1 MPDFTD
7 ATARTIAVRARGIG
21 RLRRL
26 KVEYP
31 ALDVSDRQRSHYDAA
46 LAREL
51 LIRTGEIPFSRRGLL
66 AVLTEYRRA
75 LTSLAVEPAKTGDAA
90 GQLIVLDDEFNEVR
104 H

>member
-1 MPDFTD
+1 MPDVTD
-7 ATARTIAVRARGIG
+7 TTARTIAVRARGIW

-31 ALDVSDRQRSHYDAA
+31 ALAVSDRQRSHYDAA

-51 LIRTGEIPFSRRGLL
+51 LSRTGEIPFSRRGLL

-75 LTSLAVEPAKTGDAA
+75 LTSLAAESVTIGDADS
-90 GQLIVLDDEFNEVR
+90 QTN
-104 H
+104 